1 VICSS
6 DNARTLCA
14 VELDDWRHDSWDNVK
29 DADAMKDRIC
39 KAAGLPLIRI
49 KVEENSDVAKL
60 SQALRE
66 AI

>member
-1 VICSS
+1 
-6 DNARTLCA
+6 
-14 VELDDWRHDSWDNVK
+14 
-29 DADAMKDRIC
+29 MKDRIC